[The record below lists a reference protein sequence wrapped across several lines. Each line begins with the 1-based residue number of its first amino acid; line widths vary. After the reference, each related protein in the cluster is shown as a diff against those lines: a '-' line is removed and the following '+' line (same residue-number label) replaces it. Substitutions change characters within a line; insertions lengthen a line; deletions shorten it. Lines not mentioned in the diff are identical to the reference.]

1 MHKPWGRTR
10 CAPGSFY
17 CQTKARMMK
26 PISYLLPM
34 VACLGVLVWT
44 PASTSA
50 CIHGPAGFK
59 GYVDSGAQRGLVF
72 WDNGREELVIQP
84 AYTINTTALDADEFT
99 DDGMLKNFKSFA
111 WVLPL
116 PSLPDSYAEADPEI
130 FTDLDKFTEISSR
143 IPEPEKSDDESGPV
157 IAFDESDDEIEF
169 FEALEV
175 GDYNIQPIKAKGE
188 LAGKELSGWLKDNGF
203 GEVDERVMRFYIEN
217 EYYWLAIKLSN
228 KDGLPADGS
237 AKPLHVS
244 FKTPVPTYPWKIY
257 DKRGAFDIELW
268 VVTRNAIDLTKSR
281 RFGLDTPEQL
291 DDSQMQKNR
300 EPSYVQL
307 PESVRVIGDST
318 NDLKT
323 LRIGKVFLYR
333 FVGHNIESEEGLDL
347 SLLQDE
353 LFFEFEKDIAP
364 KPAKEVVP
372 TKPAEEEGEEGDKP
386 EEGSED
392 EMDKP
397 EE

>member
-1 MHKPWGRTR
+1 MFK
-10 CAPGSFY
+10 
-17 CQTKARMMK
+17 
-26 PISYLLPM
+26 
-34 VACLGVLVWT
+34 
-44 PASTSA
+44 STSFVLFLVASLGALAWLPTQSNA
-50 CIHGPAGFK
+50 CIHGPEGFK

-84 AYTINTTALDADEFT
+84 AYTINTTALEADEFT

-116 PSLPDSYAEADPEI
+116 PSLPDKYAEVEPEI
-130 FTDLDKFTEISSR
+130 FTDLSKFTEVSSR
-143 IPEPEKSDDESGPV
+143 IPEPEKSDDEAGPV
-157 IAFDESDDEIEF
+157 IAFDESEDEIEF

-175 GDYNIQPIKAKGE
+175 GDYVIQPIKAKGE
-188 LAGKELSGWLKDNGF
+188 VAGKELSGWLKDNGF

-217 EYYWLAIKLSN
+217 DYYWLAMKLSS

-237 AKPLHVS
+237 AKPLHIS

-257 DKRGAFDIELW
+257 DKRGEFDIELW

-307 PESVRVIGDST
+307 PESVRAIGDST
-318 NDLKT
+318 NELKA

-333 FVGHNIESEEGLDL
+333 FVGHNIESEAGLDL

-364 KPAKEVVP
+364 KPAKEVEP
-372 TKPAEEEGEEGDKP
+372 TKPAEEDGTEEGAEEGDKP
-386 EEGSED
+386 EEDDS
-392 EMDKP
+392 MDKP
-397 EE
+397 DK